1 MKLIHTLAASI
12 AGVLAVGTAHAA
24 EPSFSLPR
32 FDSPYVY
39 VLSNDIAA
47 NSVAV
52 LKRNFFGGLEK
63 KAVVSTG
70 GKGVGVG
77 TTAPPPDPL
86 GSQNA
91 LLRSADGRW
100 LYATNAGS
108 NQVSVFAIEGG
119 RLNLV
124 DVQPSGGSYPVSVA
138 ERGNRVYVLN
148 SAGTSTVTV
157 FQLTPGGQLVALPQ
171 ETRLIG
177 TDAPL
182 VGNQP
187 NVGMTPAQ
195 VQVSPDGRWLAV
207 SVKNAGAKGWFELF
221 ALDRAGVPATDPV
234 ISPSNDP
241 QPFGFDFDDR
251 GYLVT
256 SQAAGSAASSYS
268 VGRDGTLSAVSA
280 DVANGQ
286 AAACWLTVS
295 GRFAFTANAGK
306 GDISAY
312 RIGRNG
318 SLTLLGSGV
327 AGKLEAGAAPTDIKA
342 SADGAFIYV
351 GNSLG
356 GNVDTFLVL
365 PDGHLLQVGN
375 TPVFAGAAGMQGLA
389 L

>member
-1 MKLIHTLAASI
+1 MKLTHTLAAG
-12 AGVLAVGTAHAA
+12 AAVALSASSAAAA
-24 EPSFSLPR
+24 EPAFSLPR

-39 VLSNDIAA
+39 VQSNDIAA

-63 KAVVSTG
+63 KGVVTTG

-91 LLRSADGRW
+91 LLKSVDGRW
-100 LYATNAGS
+100 LFATNAGS

-119 RLNLV
+119 RLDLV
-124 DVQPSGGSYPVSVA
+124 DVQPSGGTFPVSVA
-138 ERGNRVYVLN
+138 QRGNRVYVLN

-157 FQLTPGGQLVALPQ
+157 FQLAPGGQLVALPK

-187 NVGMTPAQ
+187 NVGKTPAQ
-195 VQVSPDGRWLAV
+195 VQVSPDGHWLAV
-207 SVKNAGAKGWFELF
+207 SVKNAGARGWFELF
-221 ALDRAGVPATDPV
+221 ALDRAGTPSTDPS
-234 ISPSNDP
+234 ISPSNDA

-251 GYLVT
+251 GYLIT
-256 SQAAGSAASSYS
+256 SQAAGSAASSYL

-312 RIGRNG
+312 RIGRDG
-318 SLTLLGSGV
+318 SLALLDAGV
-327 AGKLEAGAAPTDIKA
+327 AGKLETGAAPTDIKA

-365 PDGHLLQVGN
+365 PDGRLLQVGN
-375 TPVFAGAAGMQGLA
+375 TPVFAGASGMQGLA

>member
-70 GKGVGVG
+70 GRGVGVG

-157 FQLTPGGQLVALPQ
+157 FQLTPGGQLVALPK

-187 NVGMTPAQ
+187 NVGKTPAQ